1 MGFKD
6 IKHQV
11 IRCMQAGAYLHETR
25 RDINAKNYLANG
37 RLNREWVIE
46 VLSRTRGDEWRYTP
60 HHQHSDID
68 VHVFKTSRNGVDW
81 YVKFY
86 FVEPNTV
93 FISVHPAIAGEEQK

>member
-46 VLSRTRGDEWRYTP
+46 LLSRTRGDE
-60 HHQHSDID
+60 
-68 VHVFKTSRNGVDW
+68 
-81 YVKFY
+81 
-86 FVEPNTV
+86 
-93 FISVHPAIAGEEQK
+93 